1 MQEVKLY
8 SHDEAIYMIAGGV
21 FHIFRPIFPNNPK
34 SETEK
39 VSASK
44 KYIAWAIILLVLLT
58 LPMWAS
64 NYITLI
70 FFLSLLYM
78 AFGQM
83 WNLLAGYAGL
93 VSLGQQIFIGLGGY
107 SLAVL
112 TELYGLPIWFAMLAG
127 GVFGCL
133 FALVSAKFLFR
144 MKGVFFTIATWIT
157 AEAVLVYFSN
167 WRFVRMGQG
176 LFVRAA
182 YTFSNSDLYYIALG
196 LGLGSILLVSWILR
210 SKLGLGLM
218 AMRDNEDAAETV
230 GVEIFRS
237 KMYCYLIASF
247 VTGVIG
253 SVFYLNQAFIQP
265 YAAFSISWTVAAVF
279 LVIIGGIGTVEGPIL
294 GAVIY
299 VFLQQYLSAYAGLSM
314 LILGAIALILILAAP
329 RGIIGT
335 LQEKTGFHLF
345 SFRRT

>member
-1 MQEVKLY
+1 MT
-8 SHDEAIYMIAGGV
+8 AGGV
-21 FHIFRPIFPNNPK
+21 FHIFKQIIPNNQK
-34 SETEK
+34 LSNLK
-39 VSASK
+39 VPAST
-44 KYIAWAIILLVLLT
+44 KYLASVAIMLVLLT
-58 LPMWAS
+58 LPLWAS
-64 NYITLI
+64 NYIILLL
-70 FFLSLLYM
+70 FLSMLYM
-78 AFGQM
+78 SFGQM

-112 TELYGLPIWFAMLAG
+112 TEFYGLPIWFAVLAG
-127 GVFGCL
+127 GIFACL
-133 FALVSAKFLFR
+133 FALISAKFLFR

-176 LFVRAA
+176 MFIRAA
-182 YTFSNSDLYYIALG
+182 YPLSTSNLYYIALG
-196 LGLGSILLVSWILR
+196 ISFGSVLLVWWIMR

-218 AMRDNEDAAETV
+218 AMRDNDDAAETV

-237 KMYCYLIASF
+237 KIICYLVASF
-247 VTGVIG
+247 VTGMIG
-253 SVFYLNQAFIQP
+253 SVFYLNQVFIQP
-265 YAAFSISWTVAAVF
+265 YAAFSITWTVAVVF
-279 LVIIGGIGTVEGPIL
+279 LVIIGGIGTIEGPIL

-299 VFLQQYLSAYAGLSM
+299 VLLQQYLSAYAGLSM
-314 LILGAIALILILAAP
+314 LILGGIALVLILVAP

-335 LQEKTGFHLF
+335 LQEKTGFQLF